1 MLKRIYI
8 VWKFNIIWKTIPN
21 KRPKYEKHL
30 RLKALVLSG
39 WKNFKEEF
47 LIAVF
52 FWLVILKVLF
62 IYWEHIS
69 EKNLKT
75 LVERHYLNL
84 WSIWMP
90 NGSAL
95 LCYAMIISVQR
106 LTQVIKSN
114 TSGFLMIQRHNRNRK
129 ILKTIPKRQVK

>member
-8 VWKFNIIWKTIPN
+8 VWQFNIIWKTILK

-47 LIAVF
+47 LITVF

-62 IYWEHIS
+62 IYWDHIS

>member
-8 VWKFNIIWKTIPN
+8 VWQFNIIWKTIPN

-47 LIAVF
+47 LITVF

-114 TSGFLMIQRHNRNRK
+114 TSRFLMIQRHNRNRK